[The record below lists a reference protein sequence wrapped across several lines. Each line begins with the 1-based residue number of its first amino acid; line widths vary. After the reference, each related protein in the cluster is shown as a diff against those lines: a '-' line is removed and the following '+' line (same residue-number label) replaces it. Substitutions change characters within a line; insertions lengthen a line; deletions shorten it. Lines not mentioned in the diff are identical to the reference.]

1 VENSEL
7 QRPSKRVRIV
17 LSVLAVTVA
26 AAIAPAASFAADW
39 SS

>member
-1 VENSEL
+1 MGNSEL

-39 SS
+39 TG